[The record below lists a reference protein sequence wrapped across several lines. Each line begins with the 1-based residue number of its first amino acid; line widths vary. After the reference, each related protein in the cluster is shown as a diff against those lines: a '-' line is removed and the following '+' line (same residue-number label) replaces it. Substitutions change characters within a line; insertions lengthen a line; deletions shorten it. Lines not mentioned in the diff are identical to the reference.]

1 MIIRINPMKSSLSR
15 RRLFVLGA
23 QGVTAS
29 FVLAACSSTPPD
41 SSGDP
46 AALVNDADATLSNFL
61 RDPEMTWF
69 RNNLP
74 SSRGVLIVPT
84 FLRAGFIFGGAGG
97 NGVLLVRDKP
107 GNWSYPAFYT
117 VATGSVGLQAGADV
131 AEVILMIRSQ
141 RGADAML
148 SNSFKLGADA
158 SVAAGPV
165 GAGAQVQTSDVLAF
179 SRSKGLYA
187 GINLDG
193 SVISTRDAW
202 NATYY
207 GQQVRPTD
215 ILVSRT
221 VSNAQADPLRNRLSH
236 RV

>member
-1 MIIRINPMKSSLSR
+1 MKSSLSR